1 MLREEGTELRESA
14 MIVVRRAHQRG
25 HAQHGWLES
34 FHTFSFA
41 GYHDPEHMGFRDL
54 RVINEDFVAPGRGFG
69 SHSHRDMEIVSVV
82 LDGVLEHR
90 DSMGN
95 TSEIRPGEVQR
106 MTAGTGVTH
115 SEYNGSQTEQVHFL
129 QIWILPERPHLEP
142 SYEQRSFPDGDRRN
156 TLQLLASRS
165 GEQDSIK
172 LHQDVELYGSLLEPG
187 KSVSHRLAPSRHAW
201 LQLTGGAVTLQ
212 GESLEAGDGVAVSGE
227 SLITV
232 RADEPAELLLFD
244 LA

>member
-1 MLREEGTELRESA
+1 
-14 MIVVRRAHQRG
+14 MIRIRRANDRG

-41 GYHDPEHMGFRDL
+41 EYHEPEHMGFRDL

-82 LDGVLEHR
+82 LDGVLVHR

-115 SEYNGSQTEQVHFL
+115 SEHNGSQTERVHFL
-129 QIWILPERPHLEP
+129 QIWILPERAHLDP
-142 SYEQRSFPDGDRRN
+142 SYEQRSFPDGDRLN
-156 TLQLLASRS
+156 TLRLLASRS
-165 GEQDSIK
+165 GEQGSIR
-172 LHQDVELYGSLLEPG
+172 LHQDVALYGSLLGPG
-187 KSVSHRLAPSRHAW
+187 KTVSYRPARSRHVW
-201 LQLTGGAVTLQ
+201 VQLTSGAVTLA
-212 GESLEAGDGVAVSGE
+212 GKSLETGDGVAISGE
-227 SLITV
+227 SLIEL
-232 RADEPAELLLFD
+232 RADEAAGLLLFD